1 MKLDTDPFPVGMVE
15 LMDKKVLVR
24 TDQTETTKG
33 KNVVIFDEL
42 RNQMIKPHN
51 PEIGVWKEIMLRKPA
66 MRVKPMSVMLIE
78 KISMAAGGRPEVPGY
93 PRDQT
98 GQILGSLEL
107 AGLVGTMVYRGASE
121 EDGATLYRSG
131 TLDKVKSPVC

>member
-1 MKLDTDPFPVGMVE
+1 MKLDTDPFSVGMVE

-78 KISMAAGGRPEVPGY
+78 KNINGSWRKTRSTGLSEGSNGTDSWKPRTGRISGDHGVQGSLGGGRCN
-93 PRDQT
+93 
-98 GQILGSLEL
+98 
-107 AGLVGTMVYRGASE
+107 
-121 EDGATLYRSG
+121 TL
-131 TLDKVKSPVC
+131 